1 MEVKEIKPSAE
12 VAYQIDSDQEVKLT
26 VRYMGLDEAID
37 FIHKGENPKPSEMNR
52 EMLISSV
59 LGWDLTKDGQPV
71 PCTDENK
78 RKYLPFILGRKTMD
92 GSVIAWELLAFVRD
106 EANFLGN

>member
-1 MEVKEIKPSAE
+1 MEVKDIKPSAD
-12 VAYQIDSDQEVKLT
+12 VVYDIGDGQTVQLT

-37 FIHKGENPKPSEMNR
+37 YIHKDDNQKPSAMNR

-59 LGWDLTKDGQPV
+59 LGWDLTKDGKPL

-78 RKYLPFILGRKTMD
+78 RKYLPYVLGRKVVD
-92 GSVIAWELLAFVRD
+92 GSVVAWELLAFVRD